1 MASTKTRKQF
11 YTNLKLS
18 GAAPKNI
25 IEKTSKETAINN
37 AWKLLKKTMLVPY
50 KGSKYPNKLN
60 WSKAVQSLNQYNLS
74 NAQKDLI
81 RRVNIAL
88 AAQPTKGPI
97 ENRRR
102 VKMNISKLT
111 RNQALAA
118 QKEAIKKENQEARNR
133 ADEERRRADE
143 ERRREPTRPVFKP
156 TGSRATY
163 GMF

>member
-1 MASTKTRKQF
+1 
-11 YTNLKLS
+11 
-18 GAAPKNI
+18 
-25 IEKTSKETAINN
+25 
-37 AWKLLKKTMLVPY
+37 MLIPV
-50 KGSKYPNKLN
+50 GRSKYPNKLN
-60 WSKAVQSLNQYNLS
+60 WAKAVESLNQYNLRNS
-74 NAQKDLI
+74 QKNLI

-102 VKMNISKLT
+102 VKMNISTLT
-111 RNQALAA
+111 RNQAIAA

-133 ADEERRRADE
+133 ADEERRRA
-143 ERRREPTRPVFKP
+143 PTLAIADRPVFKP